1 MFMAGQVREWSLSRF
16 SSTCI
21 PPRKL
26 LVKSAVNL
34 DIKKPDSAIAKTGTY
49 SRFS

>member
-1 MFMAGQVREWSLSRF
+1 VARQVREWSLSRF

-26 LVKSAVNL
+26 LVKSAVKL
-34 DIKKPDSAIAKTGTY
+34 GTKKPGSA
-49 SRFS
+49 